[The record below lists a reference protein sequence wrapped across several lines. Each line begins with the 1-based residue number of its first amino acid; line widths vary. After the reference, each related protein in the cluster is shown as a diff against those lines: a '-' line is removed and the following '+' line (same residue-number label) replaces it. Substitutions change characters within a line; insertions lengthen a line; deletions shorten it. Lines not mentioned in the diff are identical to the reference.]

1 MLEVLHALK
10 QSDQVFYVSVSILD
24 LYFKKSG
31 EKLKV
36 SDLHL
41 TGIACMFLASK
52 VEEVLPIQMSEMI
65 EDVGHFNFTKEEI
78 QKQEIKVLSTL

>member
-1 MLEVLHALK
+1 M
-10 QSDQVFYVSVSILD
+10 FYLSVSIMD
-24 LYFKKSG
+24 LYFKRSD

-52 VEEVLPIQMSEMI
+52 FEEVRPIFMSEMI
-65 EDVGHFNFTKEEI
+65 DNVGHFSFTRDQI
-78 QKQEIKVLSTL
+78 